1 VVANPIAGSLR
12 TTYATLKVS
21 LDNKKLTLV
30 CFFIPFTKMRKKK
43 KPNTKN
49 RSESRPENANK
60 RIKLPQKDFD
70 NLKKCL
76 EDTVVSRGGYF
87 ADKPGSKSSSISVKS
102 SYHLNKE
109 TGIYH
114 WHSSYSAN
122 GSYRHAVADVR
133 RIRTKLGIPKPENR
147 SDETLQMVQRIG
159 SLTDS
164 MLIDAADARFEDAC
178 NHILMLA
185 ENMPDDTSLE

>member
-1 VVANPIAGSLR
+1 
-12 TTYATLKVS
+12 
-21 LDNKKLTLV
+21 
-30 CFFIPFTKMRKKK
+30 MRKKK

-49 RSESRPENANK
+49 RSESRPENANE
-60 RIKLPQKDFD
+60 RIKIPQKDFD
-70 NLKKCL
+70 NLKRRL
-76 EDTVVSRGGYF
+76 EEMVVGNGGYF
-87 ADKPGSKSSSISVKS
+87 ADKSGSKNSSISVKS

-122 GSYRHAVADVR
+122 SSYRNAVSDVR
-133 RIRTKLGIPKPENR
+133 RIRTKLGIEKPQNR
-147 SDETLQMVQRIG
+147 SDETLQMVQRVG
-159 SLTDS
+159 SLTES
-164 MLIDAADARFEDAC
+164 MLLDDLYARFEDAC

>member
-1 VVANPIAGSLR
+1 
-12 TTYATLKVS
+12 
-21 LDNKKLTLV
+21 
-30 CFFIPFTKMRKKK
+30 M
-43 KPNTKN
+43 
-49 RSESRPENANK
+49 
-60 RIKLPQKDFD
+60 
-70 NLKKCL
+70 

-87 ADKPGSKSSSISVKS
+87 ADKSGSKNSSISVKS

-147 SDETLQMVQRIG
+147 SDETLQMVQRVG